1 MERLDCA
8 VIGAGVVGLACAR
21 ALALSGRD
29 VVILERADLIGS
41 ETSSR
46 NSEVIHAGIYYAP
59 GSVKSQ
65 LCVAGRDMLY
75 EYCAAHG
82 VAFRRDGKLIV
93 AADDGQLG
101 TLDAI
106 TDTARKA
113 GVTDLRR
120 LTREEAN
127 SLEPNVHC
135 AGALFSPST
144 GLVDSHGLMLAYLGD
159 AEQAGA
165 MLALGSPVTGGEV
178 TDEGIVVEVGGDA
191 PMRVLVNTIV
201 NAAGLWAQ
209 PLSRSIEG
217 IPPATIPELHFA
229 RGVYFTLSGKQ
240 PFSRPVY
247 PIPEPGGLGCHY
259 TLDLGGQGKFGPDVE
274 WVDAIDYTVDPGRAE
289 KFYASIRRYWPGL
302 ADGALQLGYAG
313 IRPKLHGPGG
323 PDTDFLIQGPE
334 THGVPGLVNL
344 YGIESPGLTSSLA
357 IAAIVERMV
366 SDGGRSAR

>member
-8 VIGAGVVGLACAR
+8 VIGGGVVGLACAR

-59 GSVKSQ
+59 GSAKSR

-75 EYCAAHG
+75 DYCASHG
-82 VAFRRDGKLIV
+82 VAFRREGKLIV

-101 TLDAI
+101 ALDAI

-127 SLEPNVHC
+127 SLEPNVRC
-135 AGALFSPST
+135 TGALFSPST

-178 TDEGIVVEVGGDA
+178 RDDGIVIDVGGDA
-191 PMRVLVNTIV
+191 PMRLAVNTLI

-209 PLSRSIEG
+209 PLSKAIEG

-240 PFSRPVY
+240 PFSRPIY

-274 WVDAIDYTVDPGRAE
+274 WVDAIDYTVDPARAE
-289 KFYASIRRYWPGL
+289 KFYASIRRYWPDL

-313 IRPKLHGPGG
+313 IRPKLHGRGG
-323 PDTDFLIQGPE
+323 PDTDFMIQGPD

-357 IAAIVERMV
+357 IAGIVERMV
-366 SDGGRSAR
+366 S